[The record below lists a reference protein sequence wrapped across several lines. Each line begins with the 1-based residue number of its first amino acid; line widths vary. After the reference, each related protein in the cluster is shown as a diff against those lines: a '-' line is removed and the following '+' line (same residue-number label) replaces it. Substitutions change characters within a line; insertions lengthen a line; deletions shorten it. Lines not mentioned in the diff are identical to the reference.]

1 MSDAVKESNSEAAP
15 AAQQPSTSGKGF
27 RYSRLKALQKRLG
40 QRVDYLWW
48 VLRGK
53 PARSPHLLK
62 QKTVLAT
69 ARAYQLDA
77 LVETGTY
84 YGEMVAAMRKR
95 FRSISTIE
103 ADAGFYALAQ
113 SMFGKYPHIRL
124 LYGDS
129 AMWIPKLLKD
139 IHTPCLFWLDGGY
152 FIWDAKEGSNN
163 RLMSEIDSILS
174 HPVKQHVVLLDDAR
188 GLNGTHGTP
197 RIEDFIG
204 AIHAKYPE
212 RTIEVKHDII
222 RIYPHAH

>member
-1 MSDAVKESNSEAAP
+1 MSNAGTDPAFQATPTAP
-15 AAQQPSTSGKGF
+15 KHGTTANGF

-62 QKTVLAT
+62 QMTVLAT
-69 ARAYQLDA
+69 ARTYQLDA

-84 YGEMVAAMRKR
+84 YGEMVAAMRKQ

-103 ADAGFYALAQ
+103 ADARFYALAQ
-113 SMFGKYPHIRL
+113 SMFSKYPHIRL
-124 LYGDS
+124 LHGDS
-129 AMWIPKLLKD
+129 AMWIPKLLND
-139 IHTPCLFWLDGGY
+139 IKTPCLFWLDGGY

-163 RLMSEIDSILS
+163 RLMSEIDAILS

-204 AIHAKYPE
+204 AIHTRFPE

-222 RIYPHAH
+222 RIYPAAH

>member
-1 MSDAVKESNSEAAP
+1 MSNTSTTHHLQRTAA
-15 AAQQPSTSGKGF
+15 AKGF

-62 QKTVLAT
+62 QMTVLAT
-69 ARAYQLDA
+69 ARGYQLDA

-84 YGEMVAAMRKR
+84 YGEMVAAMRKH
-95 FRSISTIE
+95 FRSISSIE
-103 ADAGFYALAQ
+103 FDERFYALAQ
-113 SMFGKYPHIRL
+113 SMFSKYPHIRL
-124 LYGDS
+124 LQGDS
-129 AMWIPKLLKD
+129 AMWIPKLLSE

-152 FIWDAKEGSNN
+152 FIWDTLEGNNN
-163 RLMSEIDSILS
+163 RLMSEIDAILS
-174 HPVKQHVVLLDDAR
+174 HPVKQHVILLDDAR

-197 RIEDFIG
+197 RLEDFIG
-204 AIHAKYPE
+204 GIHTKYPE

-222 RIYPHAH
+222 RIYPAAR